1 MLNPITVKLPS
12 KKAYSYPIYIGTK
25 LLAEVHT
32 HLPKHNSTIVIITDD
47 TVKGLYA
54 IALQQFLNKA
64 GYKTL
69 LLSFSAGEVS
79 KNGQTK
85 NVLEEAMLAEAC
97 DRDSLI
103 LAVGGG
109 VVGDLAGFIAATYM
123 RGIDYI
129 QVPTTLLAMLD
140 SSVGGKTSIDTT
152 QGKNLIG
159 AFWQPIVVI
168 ADIAVLKTLPQDH
181 LINGLIEAFKMFL
194 TSDAESLEFLDKN
207 LDRILERD
215 EALLTDLVRRAVN
228 IKAAVVAKDE
238 KDYSVRAILNL
249 GHTIGHALE
258 QLSEYKLLH
267 GYAVALG
274 LLLEAKI
281 AERMNCLAPQQYLYI
296 KILLQRL
303 NIRASDLKQFDVEA
317 IIEKTKLDKKKR
329 GDAVHYVLL
338 GNLGHVYE
346 AENQFTHAVSDD
358 RVRCA
363 FIEVVNE
370 E

>member
-1 MLNPITVKLPS
+1 MLNPITVQLPS
-12 KKAYSYPIYIGTK
+12 KKAYSYSIYIGAQFLDEIHK
-25 LLAEVHT
+25 
-32 HLPKHNSTIVIITDD
+32 HLPKYNSALVIITDD
-47 TVKGLYA
+47 TVKELYA
-54 IALQQFLNKA
+54 ISLQRFLNDA
-64 GYKTL
+64 GHKTL
-69 LLSFSAGEVS
+69 LLSFPAGEIS

-85 NVLEEAMLAEAC
+85 SRLEEEMLVEAC

-140 SSVGGKTSIDTT
+140 SSVGGKTSIDTS

-168 ADIAVLKTLPQDH
+168 ADIAVLKTLPHAH
-181 LINGLIEAFKMFL
+181 LINGLIEAVKMFL
-194 TSDAESLEFLDKN
+194 TSDAESLAFLDN
-207 LDRILERD
+207 SLDRILERD
-215 EALLTDLVRRAVN
+215 EALLMDLMRRAVH
-228 IKAAVVAKDE
+228 IKATVVAKDE
-238 KDYSVRAILNL
+238 KDSSVRAILNL

-274 LLLEAKI
+274 LLLETKI
-281 AERMNCLAPQQYLYI
+281 AERMGCLASQQYLYI
-296 KILLQRL
+296 ETLLQRL

-317 IIEKTKLDKKKR
+317 IIEKTKLDKKKQ

-338 GNLGHVYE
+338 DNLGHVYE
-346 AENQFTHAVSDD
+346 ADNQYTHAVSDD

-363 FIEVVNE
+363 FMEVVGE
-370 E
+370 